1 MDHDQERGIL
11 VISMPK
17 NRFVKS
23 VNNELIGISP
33 NSIETPYSMCKYF
46 FCTDNLEKYTNHI
59 SKEHNIDGQYVYFM
73 DLNRHSKNI
82 IIVQF
87 PQGTGG
93 SFLMSCLNL
102 SNDVAKYISKKDKKR
117 YIEGMLSKSRYTS
130 KHFDPINFSF
140 CWEVDDV
147 ERSINNNEITFIPT
161 HHYDQENFH
170 KCVPTKKFVNF
181 FHNAKVLKFDNWISF
196 YIIRKYF
203 PNISFD
209 DYYKFGSEKKN
220 KLTSLFLNSKKD
232 SRLLNHCSDV
242 YKDIPDY
249 VWDTSNFFNK
259 ECFLNGIEK
268 LYNDIGLSDFDGEY
282 IGWYYDQWTHVMRNW
297 ERHK

>member
-102 SNDVAKYISKKDKKR
+102 SNDVAMASCNSSGKAVI
-117 YIEGMLSKSRYTS
+117 GVFLSS
-130 KHFDPINFSF
+130 PP
-140 CWEVDDV
+140 
-147 ERSINNNEITFIPT
+147 ITFT
-161 HHYDQENFH
+161 
-170 KCVPTKKFVNF
+170 
-181 FHNAKVLKFDNWISF
+181 A
-196 YIIRKYF
+196 
-203 PNISFD
+203 
-209 DYYKFGSEKKN
+209 
-220 KLTSLFLNSKKD
+220 
-232 SRLLNHCSDV
+232 
-242 YKDIPDY
+242 
-249 VWDTSNFFNK
+249 
-259 ECFLNGIEK
+259 
-268 LYNDIGLSDFDGEY
+268 
-282 IGWYYDQWTHVMRNW
+282 
-297 ERHK
+297 